1 MLNFKQFAN
10 QQLKEQSELE
20 DSLSENILSGLFK
33 LGTKLA
39 TKKATK
45 EASKVAKEVAPS
57 ARDRA
62 IEALQRSN
70 FGKDTKTSSGYD
82 VLAAGAK
89 LKQKLRD
96 PSTSGAAEPKS
107 IAGDMLNKYKS
118 KGTPKAATTL
128 KASTQNV
135 SPGQALKPGKRMSST
150 PTPTGSIPGKGSVV
164 GNMARGAGKIAL
176 GLTPFAPDEMASGEL
191 SPEMKQIRDIENT
204 QPSNDR
210 VGKGHPG
217 EKTIYKHAANVSMP
231 KTDVTLDQRAE
242 RKLVMPRDN
251 SLPAVRRRMDSEYR
265 ARKKLG
271 LPRDNSWEDEIRS
284 MFNIPPSSLELPT
297 ELSPEEAAK
306 RDAKWQKLSDAAK
319 AQKRMDATS
328 GSELMVNPTTGVVKP
343 IAVQSKLTNAEYDR
357 SAAERQNWISTQR
370 DIHDMRAR
378 RLSKKQEDDKVKAQR
393 ESTPQVPVQVQPKSS
408 READRKRREAEDAEL
423 RTTLKKYGVTLEKK

>member
-1 MLNFKQFAN
+1 MLNFKQFVN

-20 DSLSENILSGLFK
+20 DGLSENILSGLFK

-210 VGKGHPG
+210 VGKDHPG
-217 EKTIYKHAANVSMP
+217 EKTIYKHAANVSIP
-231 KTDVTLDQRAE
+231 KTDVTLDKRAE
-242 RKLVMPRDN
+242 RKLDMPRDN
-251 SLPAVRRRMDSEYR
+251 SWQGELRRIQS
-265 ARKKLG
+265 KSKT
-271 LPRDNSWEDEIRS
+271 
-284 MFNIPPSSLELPT
+284 PPFSL
-297 ELSPEEAAK
+297 ELSPERAAK
-306 RDAKWQKLSDAAK
+306 RDAVRQERSDATK

-328 GSELMVNPTTGVVKP
+328 GSELMVNPTTGVAKP

-357 SAAERQNWISTQR
+357 SAAKMKKGWESTK
-370 DIHDMRAR
+370 DINAMRAR
-378 RLSKKQEDDKVKAQR
+378 RLSKKQQDNKVKAQR
-393 ESTPQVPVQVQPKSS
+393 ESTPQDQVQVQPKSS
-408 READRKRREAEDAEL
+408 WEADRKRREAEDAEL
-423 RTTLKKYGVTLEKK
+423 RTILKKSGVTLEKK